1 MKSVSTLVAAL
12 LALPLAACVITDG
25 DDDDTAG
32 TSPTSGA
39 TDSADATAT
48 ATMSASDPT
57 ADTSA
62 SDPTADTSA
71 TDPADTS
78 ATDPTDPTAGGGVC
92 EHTCAADGDCTVSG
106 ADVGLIC
113 TDSRCVLANPCET
126 ADDCVAQ
133 LSGWSFVPCTMGG
146 GECAATMQIC
156 VDLGDGTGGCAT
168 PPSEFIMCDLLMQQE
183 TEQTNLDDGST
194 VTVCGRTD
202 GECNAGVC
210 TLPVAPCVDDT
221 TCGNFV
227 CNVDTGLCECDG
239 DDDCGEGGTCTD
251 GVCSV
256 PGCVDDADCVNLFDG
271 GMTACN

>member
-39 TDSADATAT
+39 TESADAT

-62 SDPTADTSA
+62 TDPSADTTA

-92 EHTCAADGDCTVSG
+92 EHTCTGDGDCTASG
-106 ADVGLIC
+106 VDLGLIC
-113 TDSRCVLANPCET
+113 TDSRCVPGNPCET

-146 GECAATMQIC
+146 GECAATMRIC
-156 VDLGDGTGGCAT
+156 VDLGDGTGGCALA
-168 PPSEFIMCDLLMQQE
+168 PNEFITCEQAMLQE

-194 VTVCGRTD
+194 VTVCGQTA
-202 GECNAGVC
+202 GECNDGVC
-210 TLPVAPCVDDT
+210 SLPVAPCVDDT

-227 CNVDTGLCECDG
+227 CNVGTGVCECDG

-251 GVCSV
+251 GACSV
-256 PGCVDDADCVNLFDG
+256 PGCVDDVDCVNLFDG
-271 GMTACN
+271 GTVTCN